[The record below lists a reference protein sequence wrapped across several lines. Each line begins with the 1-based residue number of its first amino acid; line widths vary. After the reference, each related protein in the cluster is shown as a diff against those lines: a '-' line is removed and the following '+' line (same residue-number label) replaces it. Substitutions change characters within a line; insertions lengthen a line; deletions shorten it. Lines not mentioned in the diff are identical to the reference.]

1 MDDSTGVGMAGM
13 ETAGVGGKTGAVM
26 DSLRDAYG
34 DTLVELGNEGANLV
48 VFDADLAGSTRT
60 GKFAKAFP
68 SRFFNMG
75 AAEQGMVAAAAG
87 ASTTGVVPFVSTFAM
102 FATGRAYE
110 FVRQAC
116 GVGQQNV
123 KIVATHAGLT
133 VGEDG
138 GTHQCLEDL
147 ALMRMIPGMTVI
159 SPADALETKQAV
171 RAAFAHKGP
180 VYIRLTRDKFPRLH
194 GEDYRFQIGKAV
206 MVRPGTDVLLVGC
219 GLGTSICLAAADLL
233 AAEGVEATVLHC
245 PTLKPFDRETL
256 VRLAKAHRAVVTC
269 EEHQAH
275 GGLGGIVA
283 EILSEAHPMPLRR
296 VGVQDQ
302 FGQSG
307 KPEKLL
313 EAYGVT
319 PQAVAAAAKEAL
331 R

>member
-1 MDDSTGVGMAGM
+1 MAGL
-13 ETAGVGGKTGAVM
+13 ETAGVGGKTGGAM

-34 DTLVELGNEGANLV
+34 DTLVELGNEGANIV

-68 SRFFNMG
+68 ERFFNMG

-87 ASTTGVVPFVSTFAM
+87 AATTGVVPFLSTFAM

-110 FVRQAC
+110 IVRQA
-116 GVGQQNV
+116 VGLGRQNV

-147 ALMRMIPGMTVI
+147 ALMRMIPGMTVL
-159 SPADALETKQAV
+159 SPADGRETRQAV
-171 RAAFAHKGP
+171 RAAYAHQGP
-180 VYIRLTRDKFPRLH
+180 VYIRLTRDKFPRIH
-194 GEDYRFQIGKAV
+194 GEDYQFQIGKAV
-206 MVRPGTDVLLVGC
+206 VLRPGKDVLLVGC
-219 GLGTSICLAAADLL
+219 GLGTSICLAAAELL
-233 AAEGVEATVLHC
+233 ADEGIEATVLHT
-245 PTLKPFDRETL
+245 PTLKPFDQDTL
-256 VRLAKAHRAVVTC
+256 VALARTHRAVVTC

-283 EILSEAHPMPLRR
+283 EVLSEAHPMPVRR

-307 KPEKLL
+307 KPDQLL
-313 EAYGVT
+313 EAYGLT
-319 PQAVAAAAKEAL
+319 PQAVAAAAKSAL
-331 R
+331 

>member
-1 MDDSTGVGMAGM
+1 MAGLD
-13 ETAGVGGKTGAVM
+13 TAGVGGKTGGAM

-34 DTLVELGNEGANLV
+34 DTLVELGNEGANIV

-68 SRFFNMG
+68 ERFFNMG

-87 ASTTGVVPFVSTFAM
+87 AATTGVVPFLSTFAM

-110 FVRQAC
+110 IVRQA
-116 GVGQQNV
+116 VGLGRQNV

-147 ALMRMIPGMTVI
+147 ALMRMIPGMTVL
-159 SPADALETKQAV
+159 SPADGRETRQAV
-171 RAAFAHKGP
+171 RAAYAHQGP
-180 VYIRLTRDKFPRLH
+180 VYIRLTRDKFPRIH
-194 GEDYRFQIGKAV
+194 AEDYQFQIGKAV
-206 MVRPGTDVLLVGC
+206 VLRPGKDVLLVGC
-219 GLGTSICLAAADLL
+219 GLGTSICLDAAELL
-233 AAEGVEATVLHC
+233 AAEGIEATVLHT
-245 PTLKPFDRETL
+245 PTLKPFDSDTL
-256 VRLAKAHRAVVTC
+256 VALACTHRAVVTC

-283 EILSEAHPMPLRR
+283 EVLSEAHPIPVRR

-307 KPEKLL
+307 KPDQLL
-313 EAYGVT
+313 AAYGIT
-319 PQAVAAAAKEAL
+319 PQAVAAAAKSAL
-331 R
+331 

>member
-1 MDDSTGVGMAGM
+1 MAGL
-13 ETAGVGGKTGAVM
+13 ETAGVGGKTGGAM

-34 DTLVELGNEGANLV
+34 DTLVELGNEGANIV

-68 SRFFNMG
+68 ERFFNMG

-87 ASTTGVVPFVSTFAM
+87 AATTGVVPFLSTFAM

-110 FVRQAC
+110 IVRQA
-116 GVGQQNV
+116 VGLGRQNV

-147 ALMRMIPGMTVI
+147 ALMRMIPGMTVL
-159 SPADALETKQAV
+159 SPADGRETRQAV
-171 RAAFAHKGP
+171 RAAYVHQGP
-180 VYIRLTRDKFPRLH
+180 VYIRLTRDKFPRIH
-194 GEDYRFQIGKAV
+194 GEDYQFQIGKAV
-206 MVRPGTDVLLVGC
+206 VLRSGKDVLLVGC
-219 GLGTSICLAAADLL
+219 GLGTSICLDAAELL
-233 AAEGVEATVLHC
+233 AAEGIEATVLHT
-245 PTLKPFDRETL
+245 PTLKPFDQDTL
-256 VRLAKAHRAVVTC
+256 VALARTHRAVVTC

-283 EILSEAHPMPLRR
+283 EVLSEAHPMPLRR
-296 VGVQDQ
+296 VGVQDK

-307 KPEKLL
+307 KPDQLL
-313 EAYGVT
+313 AAYGIT
-319 PQAVAAAAKEAL
+319 PQAVAAAAKSAL
-331 R
+331 

>member
-1 MDDSTGVGMAGM
+1 MAGM
-13 ETAGVGGKTGAVM
+13 ETAGVGGKAGGVM

-34 DTLVELGNEGANLV
+34 DTLVELGNEGANLI

-60 GKFAKAFP
+60 SKFAKAFP
-68 SRFFNMG
+68 ERFFNMG

-116 GVGQQNV
+116 GVGHQNV

-171 RAAFAHKGP
+171 RAAYAHKGP
-180 VYIRLTRDKFPRLH
+180 VYIRLTRDKFPRIH
-194 GEDYRFQIGKAV
+194 AEDYRFQIGKAV
-206 MVRPGTDVLLVGC
+206 VMREGKDVLLVGC
-219 GLGTSICLAAADLL
+219 GLGTSICLEAAEQL
-233 AAEGVEATVLHC
+233 AAGGIEATVLHC
-245 PTLKPFDRETL
+245 PTIKPFDRETL
-256 VRLAKAHRAVVTC
+256 VALAKNHKAVVTC

-275 GGLGGIVA
+275 GGLGGVVA

-296 VGVQDQ
+296 VGVKDA

-319 PQAVAAAAKEAL
+319 PKAVADAAHEAL

>member
-1 MDDSTGVGMAGM
+1 MAGM
-13 ETAGVGGKTGAVM
+13 ETAGVGGKVGTVM

-34 DTLVELGNEGANLV
+34 DTLVALGNEGANLI

-60 GKFAKAFP
+60 SKFAKAFP
-68 SRFFNMG
+68 DRFFNMG

-87 ASTTGVVPFVSTFAM
+87 AATTGVVPFVSTFAM

-110 FVRQAC
+110 FVRQAV
-116 GVGQQNV
+116 GVGHQNV

-147 ALMRMIPGMTVI
+147 ALMRMIPGMTII
-159 SPADALETKQAV
+159 SPADAIETRQAI
-171 RAAFAHKGP
+171 RFAYAHQGP
-180 VYIRLTRDKFPRLH
+180 VYVRLTRDKFPRIH
-194 GEDYRFQIGKAV
+194 AEDYHFEMGKAV
-206 MVRPGTDVLLVGC
+206 VMREGGDVLLVGC
-219 GLGTSICLAAADLL
+219 GLGTSICLEAAELL
-233 AAEGVEATVLHC
+233 ATEGIEATVLHS
-245 PTLKPFDRETL
+245 PTLKPFDREAL
-256 VRLAKAHRAVVTC
+256 VTLAKRHRAVVTC

-283 EILSEAHPMPLRR
+283 EILSEAHPMPVRR
-296 VGVQDQ
+296 IGVQDQ

-313 EAYGVT
+313 AAYGIT
-319 PQAVAAAAKEAL
+319 PQAVAAAAKDAL
-331 R
+331 A

>member
-1 MDDSTGVGMAGM
+1 MAGM
-13 ETAGVGGKTGAVM
+13 ETAGVGGKVGGVM

-34 DTLVELGNEGANLV
+34 DTLVELGNEGANLI

-60 GKFAKAFP
+60 SKFAKAFP
-68 SRFFNMG
+68 ERFFNMG

-87 ASTTGVVPFVSTFAM
+87 AATTGVVPFLSTFAM

-110 FVRQAC
+110 FVRQAV
-116 GVGQQNV
+116 GVGHQNV

-147 ALMRMIPGMTVI
+147 ALMRMIPGMTII
-159 SPADALETKQAV
+159 SPADAIETKQAI
-171 RAAFAHKGP
+171 RFAYAHQGP
-180 VYIRLTRDKFPRLH
+180 VYVRLTRDKFPRIH
-194 GEDYRFQIGKAV
+194 AEDYHFEMGKAV
-206 MVRPGTDVLLVGC
+206 MMREGKEVAAVPIADVSHVAVHGP
-219 GLGTSICLAAADLL
+219 
-233 AAEGVEATVLHC
+233 V
-245 PTLKPFDRETL
+245 TLIA
-256 VRLAKAHRAVVTC
+256 LAKTHKTVVTC

-283 EILSEAHPMPLRR
+283 EILGEAHPMPVRR

-313 EAYGVT
+313 AAYGVT
-319 PQAVAAAAKEAL
+319 PQAVAAAAKGSL
-331 R
+331 

>member
-1 MDDSTGVGMAGM
+1 MAGM
-13 ETAGVGGKTGAVM
+13 ETAGVGGKAGVVM

-34 DTLVELGNEGANLV
+34 DTLVELGNEGANII

-60 GKFAKAFP
+60 SKFAKAFP
-68 SRFFNMG
+68 ERFFNMG

-87 ASTTGVVPFVSTFAM
+87 ASTTGVVPFISTFAM

-116 GVGQQNV
+116 GVGHQNV

-171 RAAFAHKGP
+171 RAAVVHKGP
-180 VYIRLTRDKFPRLH
+180 VYIRLTRDKFPRIH
-194 GEDYRFQIGKAV
+194 AEDYRFQIGKAV
-206 MVRPGTDVLLVGC
+206 VMRPGQEVLLAGC
-219 GLGTSICLAAADLL
+219 GLGTSICLEAAELL
-233 AAEGVEATVLHC
+233 AAEGIEATVLHC
-245 PTLKPFDRETL
+245 PTIKPFDRDTL
-256 VRLAKAHRAVVTC
+256 LALAKTHKAVVTC

-275 GGLGGIVA
+275 GGLGGVVA
-283 EILSEAHPMPLRR
+283 ELLSEAHPMPLRR
-296 VGVQDQ
+296 VGVQDA

-319 PQAVAAAAKEAL
+319 PQAVAAAAKDAL
-331 R
+331 

>member
-1 MDDSTGVGMAGM
+1 MAGM
-13 ETAGVGGKTGAVM
+13 ETAGVGGKAGVVM

-34 DTLVELGNEGANLV
+34 DTLVELGHEGANII

-60 GKFAKAFP
+60 SKFAKAFP
-68 SRFFNMG
+68 DRFFNMG

-110 FVRQAC
+110 FVRQAV
-116 GVGQQNV
+116 GVGHQNV

-159 SPADALETKQAV
+159 SPADAIETKQV
-171 RAAFAHKGP
+171 IRAAHAYKGP
-180 VYIRLTRDKFPRLH
+180 VYVRLTRDKFPRIH

-206 MVRPGTDVLLVGC
+206 VMRPGKDVLLVGC
-219 GLGTSICLAAADLL
+219 GLGTSICLAAAELL
-233 AAEGVEATVLHC
+233 ATEGIEATVLHS
-245 PTLKPFDRETL
+245 PTIKPFDRETL
-256 VRLAKAHRAVVTC
+256 LRLAKTHKAVVTC

-275 GGLGGIVA
+275 GGLGGVVA
-283 EILSEAHPMPLRR
+283 ELLSEAHPMPLRR
-296 VGVQDQ
+296 VGVHDQ

-307 KPEKLL
+307 KPELLL
-313 EAYGVT
+313 EAYGIT
-319 PQAVAAAAKEAL
+319 PAAVAAAAKGAL
-331 R
+331 

>member
-1 MDDSTGVGMAGM
+1 MAGL
-13 ETAGVGGKTGAVM
+13 ETVGVGGKVGGVM

-34 DTLVELGNEGANLV
+34 DTLVELGNEGANLI

-68 SRFFNMG
+68 ERFFNMG

-87 ASTTGVVPFVSTFAM
+87 AATTGVVPFVSTFAM

-110 FVRQAC
+110 FVRQAI
-116 GVGQQNV
+116 GVGRQNV

-147 ALMRMIPGMTVI
+147 ALMSMIPGMTII
-159 SPADALETKQAV
+159 SPADGLEARQAI
-171 RAAFAHKGP
+171 RAAYAHQGP
-180 VYIRLTRDKFPRLH
+180 VYVRLTRDKFPRIH
-194 GEDYRFQIGKAV
+194 ADDYQFQLGKAV
-206 MVRPGTDVLLVGC
+206 VMREGRDVLLVGC
-219 GLGTSICLAAADLL
+219 GLGTSICLDAAELL
-233 AAEGVEATVLHC
+233 AADGIEATVLHM
-245 PTLKPFDRETL
+245 PTLKPFDRDML
-256 VRLAKAHRAVVTC
+256 VSLAKQHRAVVTC
-269 EEHQAH
+269 EEHQIH

-283 EILSEAHPMPLRR
+283 EILSEAHPMPVRR
-296 VGVQDQ
+296 VGVKDL

-313 EAYGVT
+313 AAYGVT
-319 PQAVAAAAKEAL
+319 PQAVATAAKEAL
-331 R
+331 

>member
-1 MDDSTGVGMAGM
+1 MAGM
-13 ETAGVGGKTGAVM
+13 ETAGVGGKAGVAM

-34 DTLVELGNEGANLV
+34 DTLVELGQEGANLI

-60 GKFAKAFP
+60 SKFAKAFP
-68 SRFFNMG
+68 ERFFNMG

-116 GVGQQNV
+116 GVGHQNV
-123 KIVATHAGLT
+123 KVVATHAGLT

-147 ALMRMIPGMTVI
+147 ALMRMIPGMTVL
-159 SPADALETKQAV
+159 SPADAIEAKQAV

-180 VYIRLTRDKFPRLH
+180 VYIRLTRDKFPRIH
-194 GEDYRFQIGKAV
+194 TEAYRFEIGKAV
-206 MVRPGTDVLLVGC
+206 VMREGRDVLLVGC
-219 GLGTSICLAAADLL
+219 GLGTSVCLEAADLL
-233 AAEGVEATVLHC
+233 AAGGIEATVLHC
-245 PTLKPFDRETL
+245 PTIKPFDRETL
-256 VRLAKAHRAVVTC
+256 LALAKTHKAVVTC

-275 GGLGGIVA
+275 GGLGGVVA

-296 VGVQDQ
+296 VGVQDA

-313 EAYGVT
+313 EAYGIT
-319 PQAVAAAAKEAL
+319 PKAVAEAAKGAL
-331 R
+331 

>member
-1 MDDSTGVGMAGM
+1 MAGM
-13 ETAGVGGKTGAVM
+13 VTAGVGGKTGVVM

-34 DTLVELGNEGANLV
+34 DTLVELGNEGANLI

-60 GKFAKAFP
+60 SKFAKAFP
-68 SRFFNMG
+68 ERFFNMG

-110 FVRQAC
+110 FVRQAV
-116 GVGQQNV
+116 GVGHQNV

-171 RAAFAHKGP
+171 RAAFAHQGP
-180 VYIRLTRDKFPRLH
+180 VYIRLTRDKFPRIH
-194 GEDYRFQIGKAV
+194 GSDYHFQIGKAV
-206 MVRPGTDVLLVGC
+206 VMRPGKDVLLVGC
-219 GLGTSICLAAADLL
+219 GLGTSICLEAAELL
-233 AAEGVEATVLHC
+233 AAEGIEATVLHA
-245 PTLKPFDRETL
+245 PTIKPFDRETL
-256 VRLAKAHRAVVTC
+256 LALAKTHRAVVTC

-275 GGLGGIVA
+275 GGLGGVVA
-283 EILSEAHPMPLRR
+283 ELLSEAHPMPLRR

-313 EAYGVT
+313 EAYGIT
-319 PQAVAAAAKEAL
+319 PQAVVAAAKKAL
-331 R
+331 

>member
-1 MDDSTGVGMAGM
+1 MAGM
-13 ETAGVGGKTGAVM
+13 ETAGVGGKVGGVM

-34 DTLVELGNEGANLV
+34 DTLVELGNEGANLI

-68 SRFFNMG
+68 DRFFNMG

-87 ASTTGVVPFVSTFAM
+87 AATTGVVPFVSTFAM

-110 FVRQAC
+110 FVRQAV
-116 GVGQQNV
+116 GVGHQNV

-147 ALMRMIPGMTVI
+147 ALMRMIPGMTII
-159 SPADALETKQAV
+159 SPADAIETRQAI
-171 RAAFAHKGP
+171 RFAYAHQGP
-180 VYIRLTRDKFPRLH
+180 VYVRLTRDKFPRIH
-194 GEDYRFQIGKAV
+194 ADDYRFEIGKAV
-206 MVRPGTDVLLVGC
+206 VLREGKDVLLVGC
-219 GLGTSICLAAADLL
+219 GLGTSICLEAAELL
-233 AAEGVEATVLHC
+233 AAEGIAATVLHS
-245 PTLKPFDRETL
+245 PTIKPFDRETL
-256 VRLAKAHRAVVTC
+256 IALAKTHKAVVTC

-283 EILSEAHPMPLRR
+283 EILSEAHPMPVRR

-313 EAYGVT
+313 AAYGIT
-319 PQAVAAAAKEAL
+319 PQAVAAAAQSAL
-331 R
+331 

>member
-1 MDDSTGVGMAGM
+1 MGVVMAGA
-13 ETAGVGGKTGAVM
+13 ETAGVGGKVGTVM

-34 DTLVELGNEGANLV
+34 DTLVELGNEGANLI

-60 GKFAKAFP
+60 SKFAKAFP
-68 SRFFNMG
+68 ERFFNMG

-87 ASTTGVVPFVSTFAM
+87 AATTGVVPFLSTFAM

-110 FVRQAC
+110 FVRQAV
-116 GVGQQNV
+116 GVGHQNV

-147 ALMRMIPGMTVI
+147 ALMCMIPGLTVL
-159 SPADALETKQAV
+159 SPADAIETKQAV
-171 RAAFAHKGP
+171 RAAYAHQGP
-180 VYIRLTRDKFPRLH
+180 VYVRLTRDKFPRIH
-194 GEDYRFQIGKAV
+194 AEDYRFEIGKGV
-206 MVRPGTDVLLVGC
+206 IMREGKDVLLVGC
-219 GLGTSICLAAADLL
+219 GLGTSICLDGAELL
-233 AAEGVEATVLHC
+233 AAEGIEATVLHM

-256 VRLAKAHRAVVTC
+256 LRLAKTHKAVVTC
-269 EEHQAH
+269 EEHQIH

-283 EILSEAHPMPLRR
+283 EILSEAHPMPVRR
-296 VGVQDQ
+296 VGVNDQ

-307 KPEKLL
+307 KPDKLL

-319 PQAVAAAAKEAL
+319 PKAVADAAKAAL
-331 R
+331 

>member
-1 MDDSTGVGMAGM
+1 MAGM
-13 ETAGVGGKTGAVM
+13 ETAGVGGKAGVVM

-34 DTLVELGNEGANLV
+34 DTLVELGNEGANLI

-60 GKFAKAFP
+60 SKFAKAFP
-68 SRFFNMG
+68 ERFFNMG

-110 FVRQAC
+110 FVRQAV
-116 GVGQQNV
+116 GVGHQNV

-206 MVRPGTDVLLVGC
+206 VVRPGKDVLLVGC
-219 GLGTSICLAAADLL
+219 GLGTSICLAAAELL
-233 AAEGVEATVLHC
+233 AAEGVEATVLHS
-245 PTLKPFDRETL
+245 PTIKPFDRDTL
-256 VRLAKAHRAVVTC
+256 LSLAKTHRAVVTC

-275 GGLGGIVA
+275 GGLGGVVA

-296 VGVQDQ
+296 VGVQDR

-307 KPEKLL
+307 KPDVLL
-313 EAYGVT
+313 EAYGIT
-319 PQAVAAAAKEAL
+319 PQAVVTAAKEAL
-331 R
+331 T

>member
-1 MDDSTGVGMAGM
+1 MAGLD
-13 ETAGVGGKTGAVM
+13 TAGVGGKVGGVM

-34 DTLVELGNEGANLV
+34 DTLVELGNEGANII

-60 GKFAKAFP
+60 SKFAKAFP
-68 SRFFNMG
+68 ERFFNMG

-87 ASTTGVVPFVSTFAM
+87 AATTGVVPFVSTFAM

-110 FVRQAC
+110 FVRQAV
-116 GVGQQNV
+116 GVGHQNV

-147 ALMRMIPGMTVI
+147 ALMSMIPGMTII
-159 SPADALETKQAV
+159 SPSDASETKQAV
-171 RAAFAHKGP
+171 RAAYALEGP
-180 VYIRLTRDKFPRLH
+180 VYVRLTRDKFPRIH
-194 GEDYRFQIGKAV
+194 AEDYQFQLGKAV
-206 MVRPGTDVLLVGC
+206 VMREGKDVLLVGC
-219 GLGTSICLAAADLL
+219 GLGTSICLEAAELL
-233 AAEGVEATVLHC
+233 AAEGIEATVLHT
-245 PTLKPFDRETL
+245 PTIKPFDRETL
-256 VRLAKAHRAVVTC
+256 IALAKQHRAVVTC
-269 EEHQAH
+269 EEHQIH

-283 EILSEAHPMPLRR
+283 EILSEAHPMPVRR
-296 VGVQDQ
+296 VGVKDL

-319 PQAVAAAAKEAL
+319 PQAVAAAAKAAL
-331 R
+331 

>member
-1 MDDSTGVGMAGM
+1 
-13 ETAGVGGKTGAVM
+13 M

-34 DTLVELGNEGANLV
+34 DTLVELGNEGANIV

-68 SRFFNMG
+68 ERFFNMG

-87 ASTTGVVPFVSTFAM
+87 AATTGVVPFLSTFAM

-110 FVRQAC
+110 IVRQAV
-116 GVGQQNV
+116 GLGQQNV

-147 ALMRMIPGMTVI
+147 ALMRMIPGMTVL
-159 SPADALETKQAV
+159 SPADGRETRQAV
-171 RAAFAHKGP
+171 RAAYAHQGP
-180 VYIRLTRDKFPRLH
+180 VYIRLTRDKFPRIH
-194 GEDYRFQIGKAV
+194 SEDYQFQIGKAV
-206 MVRPGTDVLLVGC
+206 ILRSGKDVLLVGC
-219 GLGTSICLAAADLL
+219 GLGTSICLDAAELL
-233 AAEGVEATVLHC
+233 AAEGIEATVLHT
-245 PTLKPFDRETL
+245 PTLKPFDQDTL
-256 VRLAKAHRAVVTC
+256 VALARTHRAVVTC

-283 EILSEAHPMPLRR
+283 EVLSATHPMPVRR

-307 KPEKLL
+307 KPDQLL
-313 EAYGVT
+313 AAYGIT
-319 PQAVAAAAKEAL
+319 PQAVADAAKSAL
-331 R
+331 

>member
-1 MDDSTGVGMAGM
+1 MAGM
-13 ETAGVGGKTGAVM
+13 ETAGVGGKVGAVM

-34 DTLVELGNEGANLV
+34 DTLVELGNEGANIV

-60 GKFAKAFP
+60 SKFAKAFP
-68 SRFFNMG
+68 ERFFNMG

-116 GVGQQNV
+116 GVGHQNV

-180 VYIRLTRDKFPRLH
+180 VYIRLTRDKFPRIH
-194 GEDYRFQIGKAV
+194 GSDYRFQIGKAV
-206 MVRPGTDVLLVGC
+206 VMRPGKDVLLVGC
-219 GLGTSICLAAADLL
+219 GLGTSICLEAAELL
-233 AAEGVEATVLHC
+233 ASEGIEATVLHC
-245 PTLKPFDRETL
+245 PTIKPFDRETL
-256 VRLAKAHRAVVTC
+256 LALAKTHKAVVTC

-275 GGLGGIVA
+275 GGLGGVVA
-283 EILSEAHPMPLRR
+283 ELLSEAHPMPLRR
-296 VGVQDQ
+296 VGVQDL

-313 EAYGVT
+313 EAYGIT
-319 PQAVAAAAKEAL
+319 PQAVAAAAKAAL
-331 R
+331 

>member
-1 MDDSTGVGMAGM
+1 MAGA
-13 ETAGVGGKTGAVM
+13 ETAGVGGKVGTVM

-34 DTLVELGNEGANLV
+34 DTLVELGNEGANII

-60 GKFAKAFP
+60 SKFAKAFP
-68 SRFFNMG
+68 ERFFNMG

-87 ASTTGVVPFVSTFAM
+87 AATTGVVPFLSTFAM

-110 FVRQAC
+110 FVRQAV
-116 GVGQQNV
+116 GVGHQNV

-147 ALMRMIPGMTVI
+147 ALMRMIPGMTII
-159 SPADALETKQAV
+159 SPADAIETKQAI
-171 RAAFAHKGP
+171 RFAYAHQGP
-180 VYIRLTRDKFPRLH
+180 VYVRLTRDKFPRIH
-194 GEDYRFQIGKAV
+194 TEDYRFEAGKAV
-206 MVRPGTDVLLVGC
+206 VMREGRDILLVGC
-219 GLGTSICLAAADLL
+219 GLGTSICLEAAELL
-233 AAEGVEATVLHC
+233 ATDGIEATVLHS
-245 PTLKPFDRETL
+245 PTLKPFDRDTL
-256 VRLAKAHRAVVTC
+256 LSLAKTHKAVVTC

-283 EILSEAHPMPLRR
+283 ELLSEAHPMPLRR

-313 EAYGVT
+313 EAYGIT

>member
-1 MDDSTGVGMAGM
+1 MAGM
-13 ETAGVGGKTGAVM
+13 ETAGVGGKVGAVM

-34 DTLVELGNEGANLV
+34 DTLVELGQEGANLI

-60 GKFAKAFP
+60 SKFAKAFP
-68 SRFFNMG
+68 ERFFNMG

-116 GVGQQNV
+116 GVGHQNV
-123 KIVATHAGLT
+123 KVVATHAGLT

-147 ALMRMIPGMTVI
+147 ALMRMIPGMTVL
-159 SPADALETKQAV
+159 SPADAIETKQAV
-171 RAAFAHKGP
+171 RAAFAHQGP
-180 VYIRLTRDKFPRLH
+180 VYIRLTRDKFPRIH
-194 GEDYRFQIGKAV
+194 REDYRFGIGKAV
-206 MVRPGTDVLLVGC
+206 VMREGREVLLVGC
-219 GLGTSICLAAADLL
+219 GLGTSICLEAAELL
-233 AAEGVEATVLHC
+233 AAEGIEATVLHC
-245 PTLKPFDRETL
+245 PTIKPFDRKTL
-256 VRLAKAHRAVVTC
+256 LVLAKTHKAVVTC

-275 GGLGGIVA
+275 GGLGGAVA
-283 EILSEAHPMPLRR
+283 EILSEAHPMPVQR
-296 VGVQDQ
+296 VGVKDA

-319 PQAVAAAAKEAL
+319 PRAVVEAAKAAL
-331 R
+331 

>member
-1 MDDSTGVGMAGM
+1 MAGM
-13 ETAGVGGKTGAVM
+13 ETAGVGAKAGVVM

-34 DTLVELGNEGANLV
+34 DTLVELGNEGANII

-60 GKFAKAFP
+60 SKFAKAFP
-68 SRFFNMG
+68 ERFFNMG

-110 FVRQAC
+110 FVRQAV
-116 GVGQQNV
+116 GVGRQNV

-171 RAAFAHKGP
+171 RAAFAYQGP

-194 GEDYRFQIGKAV
+194 GEDYHFQIGKAV
-206 MVRPGTDVLLVGC
+206 VVRPGKDVLLVGC
-219 GLGTSICLAAADLL
+219 GLGTSICLDAAELL
-233 AAEGVEATVLHC
+233 AAEGIEATVLHS
-245 PTLKPFDRETL
+245 PTLKPFDRDTL
-256 VRLAKAHRAVVTC
+256 LSLAKTHKAVVTC

-296 VGVQDQ
+296 VGVKDQ

-313 EAYGVT
+313 EAYGIT
-319 PQAVAAAAKEAL
+319 PQAVADAAKEAL
-331 R
+331 

>member
-1 MDDSTGVGMAGM
+1 MAGM
-13 ETAGVGGKTGAVM
+13 ETAGVGGKVGVVM

-34 DTLVELGNEGANLV
+34 DTLVELGNEGANLI

-60 GKFAKAFP
+60 SKFAKAFP
-68 SRFFNMG
+68 ERFFNMG
-75 AAEQGMVAAAAG
+75 AAEQGMMAAAAG

-110 FVRQAC
+110 FVRQAV
-116 GVGQQNV
+116 GVGRQNV

-147 ALMRMIPGMTVI
+147 ALMRMIPGMTVL

-171 RAAFAHKGP
+171 RAAYAHQGP
-180 VYIRLTRDKFPRLH
+180 VYVRLTRDKFPRLH
-194 GEDYRFQIGKAV
+194 SEDYRFQIGKAV
-206 MVRPGTDVLLVGC
+206 VMRKGKDVLLVGC
-219 GLGTSICLAAADLL
+219 GLGTSICLEAAELL
-233 AAEGVEATVLHC
+233 AAEGIEATVLHS
-245 PTLKPFDRETL
+245 PTLKPFDRDTL
-256 VRLAKAHRAVVTC
+256 LSLAKTHTAVVTC

-296 VGVQDQ
+296 VGVKDL

-313 EAYGVT
+313 EAYGIT
-319 PQAVAAAAKEAL
+319 PQAVAAAAKGSL
-331 R
+331 